1 MTDENA
7 TNNNDIKLD
16 NLDFRIIS
24 LMALGQ
30 DNKKISSILKVPL
43 STIQRRTKRILESKI
58 VNVEYVPN
66 FKKLDIKTSLL
77 HIYVRDSQVQNTA
90 EKIAKMDGI
99 YSCSVHVGNSDIVTE
114 FIHSDSS
121 EDVVKIIGAIKQID
135 NVEKVL
141 WSEEVFKLPKHPEHL
156 MKSFK
161 KFE

>member
-30 DNKKISSILKVPL
+30 DNKQISSILKVPL

-99 YSCSVHVGNSDIVTE
+99 YSCSVHIGNSDIVSE